1 VLRSCL
7 NSTLYNFYMEST
19 ITFVVGGEK
28 SPYTPGYTNLI
39 NLQTK
44 NLTTEARTDQTNE
57 GKDK

>member
-1 VLRSCL
+1 
-7 NSTLYNFYMEST
+7 MEST